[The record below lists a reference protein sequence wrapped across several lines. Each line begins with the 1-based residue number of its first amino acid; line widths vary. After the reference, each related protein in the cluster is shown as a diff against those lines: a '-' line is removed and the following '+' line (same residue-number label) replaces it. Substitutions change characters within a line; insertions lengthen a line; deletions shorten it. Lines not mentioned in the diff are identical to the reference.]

1 MQNNAYQRFAISM
14 PAGMATQVDEACR
27 LEGRNRSEFFREAVR
42 HYMTA
47 KLANKAPQFVM
58 LGADQEERQE
68 DPFRLF
74 AEWDSAADD
83 VYDVLR

>member
-1 MQNNAYQRFAISM
+1 MQNTAYQRFAISM

-27 LEGRNRSEFFREAVR
+27 VEGRNRSEFFREAVR
-42 HYMTA
+42 HYMTTR
-47 KLANKAPQFVM
+47 LASKTPQFVM
-58 LGADQEERQE
+58 PGADEERQE

-74 AEWDSAADD
+74 SEWDSAADA

>member
-1 MQNNAYQRFAISM
+1 MQTTAYQRFAISM

-27 LEGRNRSEFFREAVR
+27 VEGRNRSEFFREAVR

-47 KLANKAPQFVM
+47 KLANKARQFVM
-58 LGADQEERQE
+58 PAADEERQE

-74 AEWDSAADD
+74 SEWDSAADE

>member
-1 MQNNAYQRFAISM
+1 MQTSAYQRFAISM

-27 LEGRNRSEFFREAVR
+27 IEGRNRSEFFREAVR
-42 HYMTA
+42 QYMTVR
-47 KLANKAPQFVM
+47 LASKAPQFAM
-58 LGADQEERQE
+58 PGEEPQE

-74 AEWDSAADD
+74 SEWDSAADA

>member
-27 LEGRNRSEFFREAVR
+27 LEGRNRSEFFREAIR

-58 LGADQEERQE
+58 PGAGEERRE

-74 AEWDSAADD
+74 AEWDSAADAA
-83 VYDVLR
+83 YDVLR